1 MTVARGREA
10 RLRKEHA
17 EFYPGVEPGIW
28 IPVEKLLR
36 YVTDLI
42 HRDPSKSGIITGR
55 RLLREEHFDY
65 RGATPRPPGLP
76 EHASRLSDAGAAP
89 PDRREGVE

>member
-10 RLRKEHA
+10 RLREEHA
-17 EFYPGVEPGIW
+17 ELYPGIEPGIW
-28 IPVEKLLR
+28 IPVERLLR

-42 HRDPSKSGIITGR
+42 YQDPSKSGIVTGQ

-65 RGATPRPPGLP
+65 RGVTARPPGLP

-89 PDRREGVE
+89 PDPREGVE

>member
-17 EFYPGVEPGIW
+17 EFYPGIEPGIW